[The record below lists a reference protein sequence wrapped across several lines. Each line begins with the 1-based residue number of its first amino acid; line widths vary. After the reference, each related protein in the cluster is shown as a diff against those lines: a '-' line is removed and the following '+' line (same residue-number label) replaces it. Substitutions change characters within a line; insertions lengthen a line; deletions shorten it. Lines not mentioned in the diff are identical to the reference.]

1 MAKWIRFDSR
11 PKNQKF
17 ICPECNK
24 ICYNSMHLKGTTY
37 CDYSFCP
44 YCGKEVEPDKAEG
57 TV

>member
-1 MAKWIRFDSR
+1 
-11 PKNQKF
+11 
-17 ICPECNK
+17 
-24 ICYNSMHLKGTTY
+24 MHLKGTTY